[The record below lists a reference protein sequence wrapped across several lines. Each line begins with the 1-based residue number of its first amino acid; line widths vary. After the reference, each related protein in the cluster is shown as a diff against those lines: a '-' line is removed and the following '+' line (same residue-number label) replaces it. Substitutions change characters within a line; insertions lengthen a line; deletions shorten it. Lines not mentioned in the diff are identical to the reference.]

1 MQSGLTQSF
10 QRRAGD
16 TLLVGIKCIDWAL
29 ATLGTPPHPLE
40 VAGQVNHPLA
50 PQRTD
55 LNPRPTSR
63 CHPRSWRK
71 RRQHHQVVSTLLSH
85 TSIPKNVCT
94 ISTCCA
100 SGLSTPCTWEPST
113 STNPCC
119 QPFPGDTP
127 SPSAG
132 RERQENIWTPCR
144 KRRHRDARWSI
155 SSASCRSGQRR
166 NVVCRH
172 LVHGTQVHRPFHV
185 TSRCRGHT
193 VTISLLDTM
202 P

>member
-1 MQSGLTQSF
+1 MQIKRGRKNPLAYAVRTHSIVSASSGRHFVGGNQVHRLGT
-10 QRRAGD
+10 GD
-16 TLLVGIKCIDWAL
+16 TGDA
-29 ATLGTPPHPLE
+29 ATPLE
-40 VAGQVNHPLA
+40 VAGQVNHHLHHNA
-50 PQRTD
+50 LIST
-55 LNPRPTSR
+55 RPTSR

-71 RRQHHQVVSTLLSH
+71 RRQHHQVVSTFLSH

-144 KRRHRDARWSI
+144 KRRHRTPA
-155 SSASCRSGQRR
+155 GQSPPRAAVAD
-166 NVVCRH
+166 NVATLSV
-172 LVHGTQVHRPFHV
+172 
-185 TSRCRGHT
+185 
-193 VTISLLDTM
+193 DTLFM
-202 P
+202 GLKCIDLSM